1 MFLTIIFAIIA
12 LSILIVVH
20 EAGHMIVA
28 KKSGIRVPEFSLG
41 FGTKIFGIKRGGTE
55 YKLSLIPLGGYVKLA
70 GMEPSEIKGEQDEF
84 ASKNIWIKLSVI
96 VTGPFFNLLLAFL
109 IISFALLFLGISTL
123 NTTVVDNIGH
133 QKELKHKDKILTI
146 DGKKVNSWD
155 EIAILL
161 QDKDSAV
168 CEIERNGRS
177 NLLTLYSEDG
187 NFGITPFI
195 SSEVG
200 EVARKHPAYN
210 AGIRKGDIITKIENK
225 EVHSWTEMVNIIQKN
240 ANKSLA
246 IEWLRPAC
254 HSEAAGRDDSLMNG
268 FVIPKEQQRM
278 VGDSIIK
285 VGIIGISMKLGKKHI
300 GILSFKHGFIQTCEI
315 TGITLAFLKKL
326 ISGKVSAKKSLGGP
340 LAVVKVIGESAQW
353 GIESYLNLIAF
364 ISIQLFILNLIP
376 FPPLDGGQGLIV
388 FIETIRK
395 KPLSEKG
402 LKLIQNIG
410 FAILILFMAYVT
422 FNDITRMINK

>member
-1 MFLTIIFAIIA
+1 MFITIIVAIIA
-12 LSILIVVH
+12 LSILVVVH

-28 KKSGIRVPEFSLG
+28 KKSGIRVPEFSVG
-41 FGTKIFGIKRGGTE
+41 FGPKIFGIKRGGTE

-70 GMEPSEIKGEQDEF
+70 GMEPSEIKGEEDEF
-84 ASKNIWIKLSVI
+84 ASKNVWTKLSVI

-123 NTTVVDNIGH
+123 NTTVVDDIGH

-146 DGKKVNSWD
+146 DGKKVSSWD
-155 EIAILL
+155 EIIVSI
-161 QDKDSAV
+161 QNKDSAV

-200 EVARKHPAYN
+200 EVARKHPAYK
-210 AGIRKGDIITKIENK
+210 AGIRKGDIITKIDNK

-246 IEWLRPAC
+246 IEWL
-254 HSEAAGRDDSLMNG
+254 RDDSLMNG

-315 TGITLAFLKKL
+315 TGLTLAFLGKL
-326 ISGKVSAKKSLGGP
+326 ISGKVSAKKNLGGP
-340 LAVVKVIGESAQW
+340 LAVVRVIGESAQW
-353 GIESYLNLIAF
+353 GLESYLNLIAF

-388 FIETIRK
+388 LIETIRK

-422 FNDITRMINK
+422 FNDITRMLKK